1 MLPISLRFGWRGG
14 GGGGIEPKNKQRTI
28 YVERVRHYSI
38 NGCMHVVPIS
48 LRFPGGWGG
57 LYENGNTTVTTLY
70 HQYISTVW
78 EIDPSCHLFT
88 LFFPT
93 QLDIFLG
100 PTIFPR
106 YFGMM
111 DRNLT
116 PTTKQLSS
124 RYDKNN
130 LPSLYYAG
138 RWR

>member
-1 MLPISLRFGWRGG
+1 M
-14 GGGGIEPKNKQRTI
+14 
-28 YVERVRHYSI
+28 
-38 NGCMHVVPIS
+38 
-48 LRFPGGWGG
+48 
-57 LYENGNTTVTTLY
+57 NGNTTVTTLY

-88 LFFPT
+88 FFFT
-93 QLDIFLG
+93 RLDIFLG
-100 PTIFPR
+100 STIFPR

-116 PTTKQLSS
+116 PTKQLSS